1 MGALVSNHSK
11 LSWLPYELKLGFSEN
26 SMQTGERLSGKMIFS
41 LYFLCRDVQRI
52 AIVLTL

>member
-1 MGALVSNHSK
+1 MGALVSNHSS
-11 LSWLPYELKLGFSEN
+11 LGYELKLGFPEN